1 MSLTLYCLYTFNCIL
16 TALNVHTPNDTIVN
30 CNFGFLLILDV
41 RNVLNKCSFE
51 KPCEV
56 NAGLCSYDNECRG
69 NLICT
74 RNNCE
79 GSTFSL
85 YAKCCQERGEVFG
98 LKIIRNWW
106 IFSLSI
112 LIIHISKKT
121 TFKAISII
129 FFTKMDP
136 RILFFPPCQQTS
148 VFGHTHPPPLFAELV

>member
-1 MSLTLYCLYTFNCIL
+1 MNW
-16 TALNVHTPNDTIVN
+16 
-30 CNFGFLLILDV
+30 NFGFLLILDV
-41 RNVLNKCSFE
+41 RNVLNKCSAE

-56 NAGLCSYDNECRG
+56 NAGDCSIDNECRG

-98 LKIIRNWW
+98 LEIIRNWW

-112 LIIHISKKT
+112 LIICKLHISKKKQLLKHLESSLQKRIADSIFPT
-121 TFKAISII
+121 LSANITIWPHPSTSTFCWVSIGLGSNVIDGTFLI
-129 FFTKMDP
+129 FFQMQK
-136 RILFFPPCQQTS
+136 
-148 VFGHTHPPPLFAELV
+148 